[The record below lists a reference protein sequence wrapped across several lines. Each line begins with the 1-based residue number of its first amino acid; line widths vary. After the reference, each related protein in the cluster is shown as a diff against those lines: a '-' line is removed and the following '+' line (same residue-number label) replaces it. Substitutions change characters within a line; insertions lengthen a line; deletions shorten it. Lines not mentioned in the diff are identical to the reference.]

1 MKPARA
7 NGSRALARYP
17 SQLSRAAI
25 FSFTTLLQRFT
36 SFDGAILVVAALII
50 VIVGWLAS
58 RRTRNTLHALTDAA
72 RALSQG
78 DFQVEVPIRS
88 RGPAGELA
96 RAFNE
101 MAHQLS
107 ASRAQITN
115 YQRSLEV
122 RVRERTKELHTATVR
137 AVQIAQTDP
146 LTGLPNRLLFRS
158 KLEDAIKTAL
168 ADKSRI
174 AVLFVDLDFFKTF
187 NDSLGHDAGDAVL
200 RIAAA
205 RLKDAIR
212 QDDLVARF
220 GGDEFVVLITRLE
233 AQHAEHVALL
243 VAEGILEAL
252 VKPFDVGNN
261 RLNMPASIGLA
272 MFPHDGADASALL
285 KNADT
290 AMYAAKQAGRNRIEH
305 FSGGSSRQQ
314 AQRSQYETDMRRGIA
329 DNEFFL
335 MFQPQVDAAT
345 GSPTGLE
352 ALLRWRHH
360 TRGLIQPGD
369 FITVAEESGIINP
382 LGQRALELACQQF
395 KLWQAQDIHPRIS
408 VNVSAKQLEDP
419 GWLKTVDQTIQN
431 TGIPPQYLDLEIT
444 ESMLVGNPQNV
455 IKTLNTL
462 GQMGVTLTLD
472 DFGTGYSSLSYLTR
486 LPFHTIKID
495 RSFIQYIDDKP
506 RRGIV
511 QAIVAIAHSLGM
523 RVIAE
528 GVETPLQLSIVR
540 DLGCEEI
547 QGFYLSKPLE
557 AQAIAG
563 WWNTQLRNVGVMAL

>member
-1 MKPARA
+1 MFNFATFLDR
-7 NGSRALARYP
+7 
-17 SQLSRAAI
+17 
-25 FSFTTLLQRFT
+25 FTTL
-36 SFDGAILVVAALII
+36 DGFVLLVAAII
-50 VIVGWLAS
+50 VAIISWLITRRS
-58 RRTRNTLHALTDAA
+58 RHTLRAITDAA
-72 RALSQG
+72 RSLSQG

-115 YQRSLEV
+115 YQRSLET
-122 RVRERTKELHTATVR
+122 RVRERTKELHTAIAR

-146 LTGLPNRLLFRS
+146 LTGLPNRLLFRT
-158 KLEDAIKTAL
+158 KLEDAIKSAV
-168 ADKSRI
+168 ADKSRV

-187 NDSLGHDAGDAVL
+187 NDSLGHDAGDSVL

-233 AQHAEHVALL
+233 AQYAEHVALL

-261 RLNMPASIGLA
+261 RLNMPASIGVA
-272 MFPHDGADASALL
+272 MFPADGADASALL

-314 AQRSQYETDMRRGIA
+314 AQRTQYETDMRRGIA

-335 MFQPQVDAAT
+335 MFQPQVDAET
-345 GSPTGLE
+345 GSPTGVE

-369 FITVAEESGIINP
+369 FITVAEESGIIHS

-395 KLWQAQDIHPRIS
+395 KVWQGQDIHPRIS

-419 GWLKTVDQTIQN
+419 NWLKSIDQTIQS

-444 ESMLVGNPQNV
+444 ESMLVGNPQHV
-455 IKTLNTL
+455 MDTLDTL

-495 RSFIQYIDDKP
+495 QSFIRHIDDKP
-506 RRGIV
+506 SRGIV
-511 QAIVAIAHSLGM
+511 QAIVAIAHSLDM

-528 GVETPLQLSIVR
+528 GVETPLQLSILR
-540 DLGCEEI
+540 EIGCEEI

-557 AQAIAG
+557 ANAIEA
-563 WWNTQLRNVGVMAL
+563 WWKTRLVNVTL

>member
-1 MKPARA
+1 MAIAHRQNSRCSALVCRRAR
-7 NGSRALARYP
+7 L
-17 SQLSRAAI
+17 L
-25 FSFTTLLQRFT
+25 TLFNFVPLLERFT
-36 SFDGAILVVAALII
+36 SIDGWILLVAAISVAII
-50 VIVGWLAS
+50 SWVIS
-58 RRTRNTLHALTDAA
+58 RRTRHTLLALTDAA
-72 RALSQG
+72 RSLSQG

-115 YQRSLEV
+115 YQRSLEI

-158 KLEDAIKTAL
+158 KLEDAIKSAL

-200 RIAAA
+200 RTAAV

-252 VKPFDVGNN
+252 VKPFDVVGS
-261 RLNMPASIGLA
+261 RLNMPASIGVA
-272 MFPHDGADASALL
+272 MFPHDGADAGTLL

-314 AQRSQYETDMRRGIA
+314 AQRTQYENDMRRGIA

-369 FITVAEESGIINP
+369 FITVAEESGIIHS
-382 LGQRALELACQQF
+382 LGQRALELACHQF
-395 KLWQAQDIHPRIS
+395 KVWQGQDIHPRIS

-419 GWLKTVDQTIQN
+419 NWLKSIDQTIQ
-431 TGIPPQYLDLEIT
+431 TSGIPPQYLDLEIT

-455 IKTLNTL
+455 IETLDTL

-495 RSFIQYIDDKP
+495 RSFIQHIDDKP

-557 AQAIAG
+557 AQAIQT
-563 WWNTQLRNVGVMAL
+563 WWTAQLHNVGVMAL

>member
-1 MKPARA
+1 MAIAHRQNSRCSALVCRRAR
-7 NGSRALARYP
+7 L
-17 SQLSRAAI
+17 L
-25 FSFTTLLQRFT
+25 TLFNFVPLLERFT
-36 SFDGAILVVAALII
+36 SIDGWILLVAAISVAII
-50 VIVGWLAS
+50 SWVIS
-58 RRTRNTLHALTDAA
+58 RRTRHTLLALTDAA
-72 RALSQG
+72 RSLSQG

-115 YQRSLEV
+115 YQRSLEI

-158 KLEDAIKTAL
+158 KLEDAIKSAL

-200 RIAAA
+200 RTAAV

-252 VKPFDVGNN
+252 VKPFDVVGS
-261 RLNMPASIGLA
+261 RLNMPASIGVA
-272 MFPHDGADASALL
+272 MFPHDGADAGTLL

-314 AQRSQYETDMRRGIA
+314 AQRTQYETDMRRGIA

-369 FITVAEESGIINP
+369 FITVAEESGIIHS
-382 LGQRALELACQQF
+382 LGQRALELACHQF
-395 KLWQAQDIHPRIS
+395 KVWQGQDIHPRIS

-419 GWLKTVDQTIQN
+419 NWLKSIDQTIQ
-431 TGIPPQYLDLEIT
+431 TSGIPPQYLDLEIT

-455 IKTLNTL
+455 IETLDTL

-495 RSFIQYIDDKP
+495 RSFIQHIDDKP

-557 AQAIAG
+557 AQAIQT
-563 WWNTQLRNVGVMAL
+563 WWTAQLHNVGVMAL

>member
-1 MKPARA
+1 MFEYLTPT
-7 NGSRALARYP
+7 NGLLA
-17 SQLSRAAI
+17 
-25 FSFTTLLQRFT
+25 
-36 SFDGAILVVAALII
+36 GASLVVLAL
-50 VIVGWLAS
+50 GAWLGS
-58 RRTRNTLHALTDAA
+58 RRTRRTLRALTEAT
-72 RALSQG
+72 RSLSQG

-101 MAHQLS
+101 MAHQLA

-115 YQRSLEV
+115 YQKSLES
-122 RVRERTKELHTATVR
+122 RVRDRTKELHSATQR

-146 LTGLPNRLLFRS
+146 LTGLANRLLFRS
-158 KLEDAIKTAL
+158 KLEEAIKTAA

-174 AVLFVDLDFFKTF
+174 AVLFVDLDYFKNF
-187 NDSLGHDAGDAVL
+187 NDSLGHDAGDEVL
-200 RIAAA
+200 QTAAA

-233 AQHAEHVALL
+233 AQHAAHVALT
-243 VAEGILEAL
+243 VAEGIVEAL
-252 VKPFDVGNN
+252 DQPIEVSGT
-261 RLNMPASIGLA
+261 RHSMPASVGIALY
-272 MFPHDGADASALL
+272 PQDGVDAGDLL

-314 AQRSQYETDMRRGIA
+314 AQRTQFETDIRRGIA
-329 DNEFFL
+329 AGEFFL

-352 ALLRWRHH
+352 ALLRWRHQ

-369 FITVAEESGIINP
+369 FITVAEESGIINQ
-382 LGQRALELACQQF
+382 LGQRALEMACEQF
-395 KLWQAQDIHPRIS
+395 KVWQSQDIHPRIS
-408 VNVSAKQLEDP
+408 VNVSARQLQDP
-419 GWLKTVDQTIQN
+419 NWLKSVDAVIQK

-455 IKTLNTL
+455 IDTLDTL

-495 RSFIQYIDDKP
+495 RSFIQHIDEKP

-511 QAIVAIAHSLGM
+511 QAIVAIAHTLGM

-528 GVETPLQLSIVR
+528 GVETPLQLSIIR
-540 DLGCEEI
+540 DIGCEEI

-557 AQAIAG
+557 AHAIQA
-563 WWNTQLRNVGVMAL
+563 WWRTQIDNVGVMTL

>member
-1 MKPARA
+1 MLEYLTPT
-7 NGSRALARYP
+7 NGLLA
-17 SQLSRAAI
+17 
-25 FSFTTLLQRFT
+25 
-36 SFDGAILVVAALII
+36 GASLVVLAL
-50 VIVGWLAS
+50 GAWLGS
-58 RRTRNTLHALTDAA
+58 RRTRRTLRALTEAT
-72 RALSQG
+72 RSLSQG

-101 MAHQLS
+101 MAHQLA

-115 YQRSLEV
+115 YQKSLES
-122 RVRERTKELHTATVR
+122 RVRDRTKELHSATQR

-146 LTGLPNRLLFRS
+146 LTGLANRLLFRS
-158 KLEDAIKTAL
+158 KLEEAIKTAA

-174 AVLFVDLDFFKTF
+174 AVLFVDLDYFKNF
-187 NDSLGHDAGDAVL
+187 NDSLGHDAGDEVL
-200 RIAAA
+200 QTAAA

-233 AQHAEHVALL
+233 AQHAAHVALT
-243 VAEGILEAL
+243 VAEGIVEAL
-252 VKPFDVGNN
+252 DQPIEVSGT
-261 RLNMPASIGLA
+261 RHSMPASVGIALY
-272 MFPHDGADASALL
+272 PQDGVDAGDLL

-314 AQRSQYETDMRRGIA
+314 AQRTQFETDIRRGIA
-329 DNEFFL
+329 AGEFFL

-352 ALLRWRHH
+352 ALLRWRHQ

-369 FITVAEESGIINP
+369 FITVAEESGIINQ
-382 LGQRALELACQQF
+382 LGQRALEMACEQF
-395 KLWQAQDIHPRIS
+395 KVWQSQDIHPRIS
-408 VNVSAKQLEDP
+408 VNVSARQLQDP
-419 GWLKTVDQTIQN
+419 NWLKSVDAVIQK

-455 IKTLNTL
+455 IDTLDTL

-495 RSFIQYIDDKP
+495 RSFIQHIDEKP

-511 QAIVAIAHSLGM
+511 QAIVAIAHTLGM

-528 GVETPLQLSIVR
+528 GVETPLQLSIIR
-540 DLGCEEI
+540 DIGCEEI

-557 AQAIAG
+557 AHAIQA
-563 WWNTQLRNVGVMAL
+563 WWRTQIDNVGVMTL

>member
-1 MKPARA
+1 M
-7 NGSRALARYP
+7 YE
-17 SQLSRAAI
+17 Q
-25 FSFTTLLQRFT
+25 FTRIDGVILL
-36 SFDGAILVVAALII
+36 VAALI
-50 VIVGWLAS
+50 VLIVGWIVS
-58 RRTRNTLHALTDAA
+58 RRTRHTLHALTDAA

-115 YQRSLEV
+115 YQRSLEI

-158 KLEDAIKTAL
+158 KLEDAIKSAV

-200 RIAAA
+200 RTAAA

-252 VKPFDVGNN
+252 VKPFEVLGT
-261 RLNMPASIGLA
+261 RLNMPASIGVA
-272 MFPHDGADASALL
+272 MFPHDGADAGALL

-314 AQRSQYETDMRRGIA
+314 SQRTQYETDIRRGIA
-329 DNEFFL
+329 ENEFFL

-352 ALLRWRHH
+352 ALLRWRHQ
-360 TRGLIQPGD
+360 TRGLIQPAD
-369 FITVAEESGIINP
+369 FITVAEESGIINA
-382 LGQRALELACQQF
+382 LGQRALEMACQQF
-395 KLWQAQDIHPRIS
+395 KLWQANDIHPRIS

-419 GWLKTVDQTIQN
+419 NWLKSIDQTIQN
-431 TGIPPQYLDLEIT
+431 TGIPPKYLDLEIT

-455 IKTLNTL
+455 IDTLDTL

-495 RSFIQYIDDKP
+495 RSFIQHIDDRP

-528 GVETPLQLSIVR
+528 GVETPLQLSILR
-540 DLGCEEI
+540 DIGCEEI

-557 AQAIAG
+557 AQAIES
-563 WWNTQLRNVGVMAL
+563 WWQMQLRTVGVMAH

>member
-1 MKPARA
+1 MIVA
-7 NGSRALARYP
+7 
-17 SQLSRAAI
+17 
-25 FSFTTLLQRFT
+25 
-36 SFDGAILVVAALII
+36 VAALVI
-50 VIVGWLAS
+50 VIVGWVVS
-58 RRTRNTLHALTDAA
+58 RRTRRTLHALTDAA
-72 RALSQG
+72 RSLSQG

-115 YQRSLEV
+115 YQRSLEI

-252 VKPFDVGNN
+252 VKPFDVGTS
-261 RLNMPASIGLA
+261 RLNMPASIGVA

-314 AQRSQYETDMRRGIA
+314 AQRSQYETDMRRGIT

-352 ALLRWRHH
+352 ALLRWRHQ

-382 LGQRALELACQQF
+382 LGQRALELACHQF
-395 KLWQAQDIHPRIS
+395 KVWQAQDIHPRIS

-419 GWLKTVDQTIQN
+419 NWLRTVDQTIQN

-455 IKTLNTL
+455 IDTLNTL

-495 RSFIQYIDDKP
+495 RSFIQHIDDKP

>member
-1 MKPARA
+1 MAIAHRQNSRCSALVCCRAR
-7 NGSRALARYP
+7 L
-17 SQLSRAAI
+17 L
-25 FSFTTLLQRFT
+25 TLFNFVPLLERFT
-36 SFDGAILVVAALII
+36 SIDGWILLVAAISVAII
-50 VIVGWLAS
+50 SWVIS
-58 RRTRNTLHALTDAA
+58 RRTRHTLLALTDAA
-72 RALSQG
+72 RSLSQG

-115 YQRSLEV
+115 YQRSLEI

-158 KLEDAIKTAL
+158 KLEDAIKSAL

-200 RIAAA
+200 RTAAV

-252 VKPFDVGNN
+252 VKPFDVVGS
-261 RLNMPASIGLA
+261 RLNMPASIGVA
-272 MFPHDGADASALL
+272 MFPHDGADAGTLL

-314 AQRSQYETDMRRGIA
+314 AQRTQYENDMRRGIA

-360 TRGLIQPGD
+360 TRGLIQPDD
-369 FITVAEESGIINP
+369 FITVAEESGIIHS
-382 LGQRALELACQQF
+382 LGQRALELACHQF
-395 KLWQAQDIHPRIS
+395 KVWQGQDIHPRIS

-419 GWLKTVDQTIQN
+419 NWLKSIDQTIQ
-431 TGIPPQYLDLEIT
+431 TSGIPPQYLDLEIT

-455 IKTLNTL
+455 IETLDTL

-486 LPFHTIKID
+486 LPIHTIKID
-495 RSFIQYIDDKP
+495 RSFIQHIDDKP

-557 AQAIAG
+557 AQAIQT
-563 WWNTQLRNVGVMAL
+563 WWTAQLHNVGVMAL

>member
-1 MKPARA
+1 MLEK
-7 NGSRALARYP
+7 
-17 SQLSRAAI
+17 
-25 FSFTTLLQRFT
+25 FT
-36 SFDGAILVVAALII
+36 LVDALILLAGWCVLA
-50 VIVGWLAS
+50 VIVWWS
-58 RRTRNTLHALTDAA
+58 TRRTRRTLVALTDAA
-72 RALSQG
+72 RSLSQG
-78 DFQVEVPIRS
+78 NFQVEVPIRS

-107 ASRAQITN
+107 ASRTQITN
-115 YQRSLEV
+115 YQKSLET
-122 RVRERTKELHTATVR
+122 RVRERTRELHTATVR

-146 LTGLPNRLLFRS
+146 LTALPNRLLFRT
-158 KLEDAIKTAL
+158 KLEEAIKTAA
-168 ADKSRI
+168 ADKSRV

-200 RIAAA
+200 RAAAA

-212 QDDLVARF
+212 QDDIVARF
-220 GGDEFVVLITRLE
+220 GGDEFVVLISRLE
-233 AQHAEHVALL
+233 AQYAEHVALT

-252 VKPFDVGNN
+252 VKPFEVAGTK
-261 RLNMPASIGLA
+261 LNMPASVGVAIY
-272 MFPHDGADASALL
+272 PQDGANAGDLL

-290 AMYAAKQAGRNRIEH
+290 AMYAAKQSGRNRIEH

-314 AQRSQYETDMRRGIA
+314 AQRSQFESDIRRGIA
-329 DNEFFL
+329 AGEFFL

-352 ALLRWRHH
+352 ALLRWRHQ
-360 TRGLIQPGD
+360 TRGLIQPAE
-369 FITVAEESGIINP
+369 FIPIAEESGIINQ
-382 LGQRALELACQQF
+382 LGQRALEMACEQF
-395 KLWQAQDIHPRIS
+395 RVWQLQDIHPRIS
-408 VNVSAKQLEDP
+408 VNVSARQLEDP
-419 GWLKTVDQTIQN
+419 NWLKSVDETIQR

-455 IKTLNTL
+455 IDTLDTL

-495 RSFIQYIDDKP
+495 RSFIQHIDEKP

-523 RVIAE
+523 RIIAE
-528 GVETPLQLSIVR
+528 GVETPLQLSIIR
-540 DLGCEEI
+540 DIGCEEI

-557 AQAIAG
+557 ASAIES
-563 WWNTQLRNVGVMAL
+563 WWRMQLGNVGVMTL

>member
-1 MKPARA
+1 MAIAHRQNPGSCSLDSANRPRTPAHE
-7 NGSRALARYP
+7 LM
-17 SQLSRAAI
+17 
-25 FSFTTLLQRFT
+25 FSHFTTIDGLILL
-36 SFDGAILVVAALII
+36 AAV
-50 VIVGWLAS
+50 VIVLIAGWVIS
-58 RRTRNTLHALTDAA
+58 RRTRNTLRALTDAA
-72 RALSQG
+72 RSLSQG
-78 DFQVEVPIRS
+78 DFHVEVPIRS
-88 RGPAGELA
+88 RGPAGELS

-107 ASRAQITN
+107 ASRAQITH
-115 YQRSLEV
+115 YQRSLEI
-122 RVRERTKELHTATVR
+122 RVRERTNELHTATVR
-137 AVQIAQTDP
+137 EVQIAQTDP
-146 LTGLPNRLLFRS
+146 LTGLPNRLLFRA
-158 KLEDAIKTAL
+158 KLENAIKSAD
-168 ADKSRI
+168 ADKSRV
-174 AVLFVDLDFFKTF
+174 AVLFVDLDYFKTF
-187 NDSLGHDAGDAVL
+187 NDSLGYDAGDAVL
-200 RIAAA
+200 RTAAA
-205 RLKDAIR
+205 RLKEAIR

-220 GGDEFVVLITRLE
+220 GGDEFVVLISRLE

-243 VAEGILEAL
+243 VAEGILQAL
-252 VKPFDVGNN
+252 MEPFEVVGS

-272 MFPHDGADASALL
+272 IYPHDGADASTLL

-314 AQRSQYETDMRRGIA
+314 AQRTQYETDMRRGIA
-329 DNEFFL
+329 ENEFFL

-395 KLWQAQDIHPRIS
+395 MVWREKDIHPRIS

-419 GWLKTVDQTIQN
+419 NWLKSVDQTIQKI
-431 TGIPPQYLDLEIT
+431 GIPPQYLDLEIT
-444 ESMLVGNPQNV
+444 ESMLIGNPQNV
-455 IKTLNTL
+455 MDTLDTL
-462 GQMGVTLTLD
+462 GKMGVTLTLD

-495 RSFIQYIDDKP
+495 RSFIQRIDDKP
-506 RRGIV
+506 SRGIV
-511 QAIVAIAHSLGM
+511 QAIVAIAHSLNM

-528 GVETPLQLSIVR
+528 GVETPLQLSILR
-540 DLGCEEI
+540 EIGCEEI

-557 AQAIAG
+557 AHAIEA
-563 WWNTQLRNVGVMAL
+563 WWRMQLGNVGVMLR

>member
-1 MKPARA
+1 MRRVRA
-7 NGSRALARYP
+7 NGNRASGKFL
-17 SQLSRAAI
+17 SQLSRRAI
-25 FSFTTLLQRFT
+25 FSVTHLIQSFTT
-36 SFDGAILVVAALII
+36 FDVAILAAAVLIMVV
-50 VIVGWLAS
+50 VGWLWS
-58 RRTRNTLHALTDAA
+58 RRTRHTLHALTDAA

-88 RGPAGELA
+88 RGPAAELA

-115 YQRSLEV
+115 YQRSLEI

-158 KLEDAIKTAL
+158 KLEDAIKSAL
-168 ADKSRI
+168 ADKSRV

-200 RIAAA
+200 RIAAT

-243 VAEGILEAL
+243 VAEAILEAL
-252 VKPFDVGNN
+252 VKPFDVGGS

-314 AQRSQYETDMRRGIA
+314 AQRTQFETDMRRGIA

-352 ALLRWRHH
+352 ALLRWRHR

-382 LGQRALELACQQF
+382 LGQRALEMACHQF
-395 KLWQAQDIHPRIS
+395 QVWQAQDIHPRIS

-419 GWLKTVDQTIQN
+419 NWLKTIDHTIQS

-444 ESMLVGNPQNV
+444 ESMLVGNPQSV
-455 IKTLNTL
+455 IGTLNTL

-495 RSFIQYIDDKP
+495 RSFIQHIDDKP

-563 WWNTQLRNVGVMAL
+563 WWNTQLQNVGVMAV

>member
-1 MKPARA
+1 MLEYFTPF
-7 NGSRALARYP
+7 NGLLAGA
-17 SQLSRAAI
+17 SIAVLAI
-25 FSFTTLLQRFT
+25 
-36 SFDGAILVVAALII
+36 GAWI
-50 VIVGWLAS
+50 GS
-58 RRTRNTLHALTDAA
+58 RRTRRTLRTLTEAT
-72 RALSQG
+72 RSLSQG

-101 MAHQLS
+101 MAHQLA

-115 YQRSLEV
+115 YQKSLES
-122 RVRERTKELHTATVR
+122 RVRERTKELHSATQR

-146 LTGLPNRLLFRS
+146 LTGLPNRLLFRT
-158 KLEDAIKTAL
+158 KLEEAIKTAA

-174 AVLFVDLDFFKTF
+174 AVLFVDLDFFKNF
-187 NDSLGHDAGDAVL
+187 NDSLGHDAGDDVL
-200 RIAAA
+200 RTAGA
-205 RLKDAIR
+205 RLKDAVR
-212 QDDLVARF
+212 QDDVVARF

-233 AQHAEHVALL
+233 AQHAAHVALT
-243 VAEGILEAL
+243 VAEDIIKAL
-252 VKPFDVGNN
+252 DQPIEVSNT
-261 RLNMPASIGLA
+261 RRNMPACVGIALY
-272 MFPHDGADASALL
+272 PQDGADASELM

-314 AQRSQYETDMRRGIA
+314 AQRTQFETDIRRGISA
-329 DNEFFL
+329 GEFFL

-382 LGQRALELACQQF
+382 LGQRALEMACEQF
-395 KLWQAQDIHPRIS
+395 KVWQSQDIHPRIS
-408 VNVSAKQLEDP
+408 VNVSARQLQDP
-419 GWLKTVDQTIQN
+419 NWLKSVDTVIQK

-455 IKTLNTL
+455 IDTLDTL

-495 RSFIQYIDDKP
+495 RSFIQHIDEKP

-511 QAIVAIAHSLGM
+511 QAIVAIAHTLGM

-528 GVETPLQLSIVR
+528 GVETPLQLSIIR
-540 DLGCEEI
+540 DIGCEEI

-557 AQAIAG
+557 AHAIG
-563 WWNTQLRNVGVMAL
+563 FDR

>member
-1 MKPARA
+1 MII
-7 NGSRALARYP
+7 LA
-17 SQLSRAAI
+17 
-25 FSFTTLLQRFT
+25 
-36 SFDGAILVVAALII
+36 
-50 VIVGWLAS
+50 VISWVIA

-72 RALSQG
+72 RSLSQG

-115 YQRSLEV
+115 YQRSLEI

-146 LTGLPNRLLFRS
+146 LTGLPNRLLFRT
-158 KLEDAIKTAL
+158 KLEDAIKSAV
-168 ADKSRI
+168 ADKSRL

-187 NDSLGHDAGDAVL
+187 NDSLGHDAGDTVL
-200 RIAAA
+200 RLAAA

-243 VAEGILEAL
+243 VAEGILESL
-252 VKPFDVGNN
+252 VKPFEVGNN
-261 RLNMPASIGLA
+261 RLNMPASIGVA
-272 MFPHDGADASALL
+272 MFPSDGADASELL

-290 AMYAAKQAGRNRIEH
+290 AMYAAKQGGRNRIEH

-314 AQRSQYETDMRRGIA
+314 AQRTQYETDMRRGIA

-335 MFQPQVDAAT
+335 VFQPQVDAAT

-369 FITVAEESGIINP
+369 FITVAEESGIIHA
-382 LGQRALELACQQF
+382 LGYRALEMACQQF
-395 KLWQAQDIHPRIS
+395 KVWQGQDIHPRIS

-419 GWLKTVDQTIQN
+419 NWLKSVDQIIQT

-455 IKTLNTL
+455 MDTLDTL
-462 GQMGVTLTLD
+462 GKMGVTLTLD

-495 RSFIQYIDDKP
+495 QSFIKRIEDKP
-506 RRGIV
+506 SRGIV
-511 QAIVAIAHSLGM
+511 QAIVAIAHSLDM

-528 GVETPLQLSIVR
+528 GVETPLQLSILR
-540 DLGCEEI
+540 DIGCEEI

-557 AQAIAG
+557 AHSIQA
-563 WWNTQLRNVGVMAL
+563 WWKMQLANVGVMAL

>member
-1 MKPARA
+1 MLEYFTPF
-7 NGSRALARYP
+7 NGLLA
-17 SQLSRAAI
+17 
-25 FSFTTLLQRFT
+25 
-36 SFDGAILVVAALII
+36 GAILAV
-50 VIVGWLAS
+50 LAIGVWIGS
-58 RRTRNTLHALTDAA
+58 RRTRRTLRTLTDAT
-72 RALSQG
+72 RSLSQG

-101 MAHQLS
+101 MAHQLA

-115 YQRSLEV
+115 YQKSLES
-122 RVRERTKELHTATVR
+122 RVRERTKELHTATQR

-146 LTGLPNRLLFRS
+146 LTGLPNRLLFRT
-158 KLEDAIKTAL
+158 KLEEAIKTAA

-174 AVLFVDLDFFKTF
+174 AVLFVDLDFFKNF
-187 NDSLGHDAGDAVL
+187 NDSLGHDAGDDVL
-200 RIAAA
+200 RTAGA
-205 RLKDAIR
+205 RLKDAVR
-212 QDDLVARF
+212 QDDVVARF

-233 AQHAEHVALL
+233 AQHAAHVALT
-243 VAEGILEAL
+243 VAEDIIEAL
-252 VKPFDVGNN
+252 GQPIEVSNT
-261 RLNMPASIGLA
+261 RRNMPACVGIALY
-272 MFPHDGADASALL
+272 PQDGADASELM

-314 AQRSQYETDMRRGIA
+314 AQRTQFETDIRRGISA
-329 DNEFFL
+329 GEFFL

-382 LGQRALELACQQF
+382 LGQRALEMACEQF
-395 KLWQAQDIHPRIS
+395 KVWQSQDIHPRIS
-408 VNVSAKQLEDP
+408 VNVSARQLQDP
-419 GWLKTVDQTIQN
+419 NWLKSVDTVIQK

-455 IKTLNTL
+455 IDTLDTL

-495 RSFIQYIDDKP
+495 RSFIQHIDEKP

-511 QAIVAIAHSLGM
+511 QAIVAIAHTLGM

-528 GVETPLQLSIVR
+528 GVETPLQLSIIR
-540 DLGCEEI
+540 DIGCEEI

-557 AQAIAG
+557 AHAIEA
-563 WWNTQLRNVGVMAL
+563 WWRTQIDNVGLMTL

>member
-1 MKPARA
+1 MSGMAQYLTLTNLLLLCA
-7 NGSRALARYP
+7 GI
-17 SQLSRAAI
+17 AI
-25 FSFTTLLQRFT
+25 MIVWNWFSN
-36 SFDGAILVVAALII
+36 
-50 VIVGWLAS
+50 
-58 RRTRNTLHALTDAA
+58 RRTRRTLIALTDAT
-72 RALSQG
+72 RSLSQG
-78 DFQVEVPIRS
+78 DFQVEVQIRS

-107 ASRAQITN
+107 SSRTQITN
-115 YQRSLEV
+115 YQKSLET

-146 LTGLPNRLLFRS
+146 LTSLPNRLLFRT
-158 KLEDAIKTAL
+158 KLEDAIKSAA

-200 RIAAA
+200 RGAAG
-205 RLKDAIR
+205 RLKEAVR

-220 GGDEFVVLITRLE
+220 GGDEFVVLISRLE
-233 AQHAEHVALL
+233 AQHAEEIALT

-252 VKPFDVGNN
+252 EKPFDIANN
-261 RLNMPASIGLA
+261 RMSMPASVGIA
-272 MFPHDGADASALL
+272 IYPQDGTNASDLI

-305 FSGGSSRQQ
+305 FSGGSGRQQ
-314 AQRSQYETDMRRGIA
+314 AQRTQFEADIRRGIA
-329 DNEFFL
+329 AGEFFL
-335 MFQPQVDAAT
+335 MFQPQVDAIT

-352 ALLRWRHH
+352 ALLRWRHQ
-360 TRGLIQPGD
+360 TRGLIQPAE

-382 LGQRALELACQQF
+382 LGRRALEMACEQF
-395 KLWQAQDIHPRIS
+395 KLWQTQDIFPRIS
-408 VNVSAKQLEDP
+408 VNVSATQLEDS
-419 GWLKTVDQTIQN
+419 GWLKSVDETIQR
-431 TGIPPQYLDLEIT
+431 TGIPPQFLDLEIT

-455 IKTLNTL
+455 IDTLDTL

-495 RSFIQYIDDKP
+495 RSFIQHIDEKP

-511 QAIVAIAHSLGM
+511 QAIIAIAHSLGM

-528 GVETPLQLSIVR
+528 GVETPLQLSILR
-540 DLGCEEI
+540 ELGCEEI

-557 AQAIAG
+557 AFAIES
-563 WWNTQLRNVGVMAL
+563 WWRMQLDNVGVMSS

>member
-1 MKPARA
+1 M
-7 NGSRALARYP
+7 LE
-17 SQLSRAAI
+17 
-25 FSFTTLLQRFT
+25 RFT
-36 SFDGAILVVAALII
+36 IADGLILLAGFAIMGVLV
-50 VIVGWLAS
+50 WLS
-58 RRTRNTLHALTDAA
+58 TRRTRRTLVALTEAT
-72 RALSQG
+72 RSLSQG

-88 RGPAGELA
+88 RGPAGELV

-107 ASRAQITN
+107 ASRTQITN
-115 YQRSLEV
+115 YQKSLET
-122 RVRERTKELHTATVR
+122 RVRERTRELHTATVR

-146 LTGLPNRLLFRS
+146 LTSLPNRLLFRT
-158 KLEDAIKTAL
+158 KLEEAIKTAA
-168 ADKSRI
+168 ADKSRV

-200 RIAAA
+200 RAAAA

-220 GGDEFVVLITRLE
+220 GGDEFVILISRLE
-233 AQHAEHVALL
+233 AQYAEHVALT
-243 VAEGILEAL
+243 VAEGVLEAL
-252 VKPFDVGNN
+252 MKPFEVAATK
-261 RLNMPASIGLA
+261 LNMPASIGVALY
-272 MFPHDGADASALL
+272 PQDGANAGDLI

-290 AMYAAKQAGRNRIEH
+290 AMYAAKQSGRNRIEH

-314 AQRSQYETDMRRGIA
+314 AQRSQFESDIRRGIA
-329 DNEFFL
+329 AGEFFL

-352 ALLRWRHH
+352 ALLRWRHQS
-360 TRGLIQPGD
+360 RGLIQPAE
-369 FITVAEESGIINP
+369 FIPIAEESGIINQ
-382 LGQRALELACQQF
+382 LGQRALEMACEQF
-395 KLWQAQDIHPRIS
+395 KVWQLQDIHPRIS
-408 VNVSAKQLEDP
+408 VNVSARQLEDP
-419 GWLKTVDQTIQN
+419 NWLKSVDETISR

-455 IKTLNTL
+455 IDTLDTL

-495 RSFIQYIDDKP
+495 RSFIQHIDEKP

-523 RVIAE
+523 RIIAE
-528 GVETPLQLSIVR
+528 GVETPLQLAIIR
-540 DLGCEEI
+540 DIGCEEI

-557 AQAIAG
+557 AFAIES
-563 WWNTQLRNVGVMAL
+563 WWRMQLGNVGVMTL

>member
-1 MKPARA
+1 MAIAHRQNSRCSALVCRRAR
-7 NGSRALARYP
+7 L
-17 SQLSRAAI
+17 L
-25 FSFTTLLQRFT
+25 TLFNFVPLLERFT
-36 SFDGAILVVAALII
+36 SIDGWVLLVAAISVAII
-50 VIVGWLAS
+50 SWVIS
-58 RRTRNTLHALTDAA
+58 RRTRHTLLALTDAA
-72 RALSQG
+72 RSLSQG

-115 YQRSLEV
+115 YQRSLEI

-158 KLEDAIKTAL
+158 KLEDAIKSAL

-200 RIAAA
+200 RTAAV

-252 VKPFDVGNN
+252 VKPFDVVGS
-261 RLNMPASIGLA
+261 RLNMPASIGVA
-272 MFPHDGADASALL
+272 MFPHDGADAGTLL

-314 AQRSQYETDMRRGIA
+314 AQRTQYENDMRRGIA

-369 FITVAEESGIINP
+369 FITVAEESGIIHS
-382 LGQRALELACQQF
+382 LGQRALELACHQF
-395 KLWQAQDIHPRIS
+395 KVWQGQDIHPRIS

-419 GWLKTVDQTIQN
+419 NWLKSIDQTIQ
-431 TGIPPQYLDLEIT
+431 TSGIPPQYLDLEIT

-455 IKTLNTL
+455 IETLNTL

-495 RSFIQYIDDKP
+495 RSFIQHIDDKP

-557 AQAIAG
+557 AQAIQT
-563 WWNTQLRNVGVMAL
+563 WWTAQLHNVGVMAL